1 MNGARP
7 PAIFLADSAGLDFLN
22 SIAHPGGVAVE
33 WLTSGEDLLAWLEQ
47 ADLVPADVAAALRED
62 AVPGELDAVAA
73 QARALRAWFRGFV
86 EAHEGRALS
95 ADDLPQLARL
105 NQVLGRDESFGQI
118 VAQGGGLVTRT
129 QRRWR
134 SPDALL
140 LPIAQAMAGL
150 VCAEDFS
157 RVKTCEGHGC
167 TLMFIDR
174 TRGKA
179 RRWCS
184 MAICGNRAK
193 QAAHRERGHVGA
205 GVGPARASRAAFSE
219 V

>member
-1 MNGARP
+1 MNEARP
-7 PAIFLADSAGLDFLN
+7 PPIFLADSAGLDFLN

-47 ADLVPADVAAALRED
+47 ADLVPADVAAALRKD

-140 LPIAQAMAGL
+140 LPIAQTMAEL
-150 VCAEDFS
+150 VCADDFS

-174 TRGKA
+174 TRGNA

-184 MAICGNRAK
+184 MAVCGNRAK
-193 QAAHRERGHVGA
+193 QAAHRERGRGTA
-205 GVGPARASRAAFSE
+205 GRV
-219 V
+219 

>member
-1 MNGARP
+1 MTEARP
-7 PAIFLADSAGLDFLN
+7 PAIFLADSPGLDFLN

-33 WLTSGEDLLAWLEQ
+33 WLTCGEDLLAWLEQ
-47 ADLVPADVAAALRED
+47 AGLVPPDVAASLRED

-73 QARALRAWFRGFV
+73 QARALRTWFRGFV
-86 EAHEGRALS
+86 DTHQGRRLS
-95 ADDLPQLARL
+95 AADLPLLAPL

-118 VAQGGGLVTRT
+118 VAQGDALVTRT

-140 LPIAQAMAGL
+140 LPVAQAMAAL
-150 VCAEDFS
+150 VCADDFS

-167 TLMFIDR
+167 TLVFIDR
-174 TRGKA
+174 TRGNA

-184 MAICGNRAK
+184 MAVCGNRAK
-193 QAAHRERGHVGA
+193 QAAHRTRGA
-205 GVGPARASRAAFSE
+205 SARA
-219 V
+219 